1 MPAKLHVRAIQRW
14 AGGAGRFLVVAPGD
28 LPSQCALELT
38 ERHRREAPGF
48 VALAGCWIGEGRSWI
63 KMHPPHHRADQAL
76 NVPAIMGSA
85 YGPKDQ
91 FNALFAARPRKSVAA
106 KISAV
111 VRMHGLRQSGS
122 RPRCVDLALSQ
133 PSTFVID
140 GVQHTE
146 AERDTRRLVHRQMKS
161 DDHAGEHVDGER
173 QPWSLVHRLPC
184 CFIDRENID
193 FCVVDLHDFE
203 RSRRHILTWHGLC
216 GFDALR
222 VFAL

>member
-1 MPAKLHVRAIQRW
+1 MVENREVARAEHQPFGEERTCDAVVDPKRHAVFGHAQCQRCFMF
-14 AGGAGRFLVVAPGD
+14 APYSDGRAEQGAVDFLVVAPGD

-76 NVPAIMGSA
+76 NVAAIMGSA

-91 FNALFAARPRKSVAA
+91 LNALFAARPRKSVAA

-133 PSTFVID
+133 PSAFVIH

-146 AERDTRRLVHRQMKS
+146 AERDTRRLVHRQMK
-161 DDHAGEHVDGER
+161 
-173 QPWSLVHRLPC
+173 
-184 CFIDRENID
+184 
-193 FCVVDLHDFE
+193 
-203 RSRRHILTWHGLC
+203 
-216 GFDALR
+216 
-222 VFAL
+222 